1 MGVNKATKSRKK
13 EATTRG
19 ENMNYIREAV
29 EELEEYNRLKCS
41 LANLAEEIRDIR
53 STMPD
58 VKAVVI
64 DDMPHGSVP
73 SSPDDAIVNKLYVIQ
88 KKQKEYV
95 HTKRRVER
103 IDKILENISREK
115 GCEKYGKLLRLWY
128 IEKWDKEDIATELI
142 CTERN
147 IYYLKGKAIRKFAI
161 ELNGI
166 DVIN

>member
-1 MGVNKATKSRKK
+1 MEIDKAAESGK
-13 EATTRG
+13 EKITTRG
-19 ENMNYIREAV
+19 ENMNYIHEAV

-41 LANLAEEIRDIR
+41 LANLAEEIRDIK

-64 DDMPHGSVP
+64 DDMPHGSGP
-73 SSPDDAIVNKLYVIQ
+73 NMQDDIIVNKLFILQ
-88 KKQKEYV
+88 KKKQEYIY
-95 HTKRRVER
+95 TKRRIRR
-103 IDKILENISREK
+103 IDRILDNISKDK
-115 GCEKYGKLLRLWY
+115 GCEKYGKLLKLWY

>member
-1 MGVNKATKSRKK
+1 MEIDKAAESGK
-13 EATTRG
+13 EKITTRG
-19 ENMNYIREAV
+19 ENMNYIHEAV

-41 LANLAEEIRDIR
+41 LANLAEEIRDIK

-64 DDMPHGSVP
+64 DDMPHGSGP

-88 KKQKEYV
+88 KKQKEYAN
-95 HTKRRVER
+95 TKRRIER
-103 IDKILENISREK
+103 IDRILENISKEK

-147 IYYLKGKAIRKFAI
+147 IYYLRGKAIRKFAI